1 MTYSV
6 AVSGA
11 SGYAGGEILR
21 ILAAHPDIEI
31 RTVTAHS
38 NAGQPL
44 IQHQPHLRSLAHL
57 TLADTTPEV
66 LAGHDIVFLALPHG
80 QSGQYTDALQD
91 TPLVIDAGADHRL
104 ESVADWDRFYGG
116 DFHDP
121 WTYGVPELLV
131 AGSKQRQRL
140 VGATRI
146 AAPGCNASTVS
157 LSLVPGVAAGVI
169 DPGDIVT
176 VLAVGPSGAGKA
188 LRPNLL
194 ASEILGSANPYG
206 VGGTHRHIPEIRQA
220 LAAARTSASDAGETA
235 PYGASTG
242 VADGASADEGI
253 RISFTPVLVPMARG
267 ILATSTAPIAAGA
280 TDDDIRGAWEAAYGD
295 ETFVQLL
302 PAGEF
307 PRTADVLG
315 ANTALMGLAIDRAA
329 NRVVVVTAVDNLVKG
344 TAGAAIQSM
353 NIALGLAEG
362 TALTVDGVAP

>member
-21 ILAAHPDIEI
+21 ILAAHPDVEI

-44 IQHQPHLRSLAHL
+44 IQHQPHLRSLAGL
-57 TLADTTPEV
+57 TLQETTPAV
-66 LAGHDIVFLALPHG
+66 LAGHDMVFLALPHG
-80 QSGQYTDALQD
+80 QSGQYTDALGD

-104 ESVADWDRFYGG
+104 ESVADWDAFYGG
-116 DFHDP
+116 VFHDP
-121 WTYGVPELLV
+121 WTYGVPELPV
-131 AGSKQRQRL
+131 GGAKQRQRL
-140 VGATRI
+140 GGASRI
-146 AAPGCNASTVS
+146 AAPGCNASTVA
-157 LSLVPGVAAGVI
+157 LSLAPGVAAGVI
-169 DPGDIVT
+169 DPSDIVT
-176 VLAVGPSGAGKA
+176 VLAVGPSGAGKS
-188 LRPNLL
+188 LKPNLL
-194 ASEILGSANPYG
+194 ASEILGTANPYA

-220 LAAARTSASDAGETA
+220 LRGA
-235 PYGASTG
+235 GASG
-242 VADGASADEGI
+242 EV

-280 TDDDIRGAWEAAYGD
+280 TDDEIRAAWESAYGD

-302 PAGEF
+302 PAGQF

-315 ANTALMGLAIDRAA
+315 ANTALMGLAIDRDA

-344 TAGAAIQSM
+344 TAGAAVQSM
-353 NIALGLAEG
+353 NIALGLDEG
-362 TALTVDGVAP
+362 TALTVNGVAP

>member
-21 ILAAHPDIEI
+21 ILAAHPDVEI

-57 TLADTTPEV
+57 TLQDTTPET

-80 QSGQYTDALQD
+80 QSGQYTDALGD
-91 TPLVIDAGADHRL
+91 TALVIDAGADHRL
-104 ESVADWDRFYGG
+104 EAVADWDAFYGG
-116 DFHDP
+116 DFHEP
-121 WTYGVPELLV
+121 WVYGVPELPV
-131 AGSKQRQRL
+131 AGTKQRERL

-157 LSLVPGVAAGVI
+157 LSLAPGVAAGVI
-169 DPGDIVT
+169 DPSDIVT
-176 VLAVGPSGAGKA
+176 VLAVGPSGAGKS
-188 LRPNLL
+188 LKTNLL
-194 ASEILGSANPYG
+194 AGEILGTANPYA

-220 LAAARTSASDAGETA
+220 LAAARTSGGQAGDGSA
-235 PYGASTG
+235 GA
-242 VADGASADEGI
+242 DRGI

-280 TDDDIRGAWEAAYGD
+280 SDADIRAAWEAAYGD

-344 TAGAAIQSM
+344 TAGAAVQSM
-353 NIALGLAEG
+353 NIALGLSEG
-362 TALTVDGVAP
+362 TALTVNGVAP